1 MSDKD
6 QSQQKTKTPW
16 IPMLAIAL
24 FCSGIS
30 GGAVYYLSHKE
41 ISEKVVGT
49 EDKSKAKEP
58 VVVAAPIYLKIAPF
72 TVNIKSDSARPRL
85 LYSGV
90 SFKLG
95 DHETEKFL
103 SEHMVEIR
111 SRMLML
117 VADSKAEELVT
128 PEGKAILTAKIMDM
142 FKLPFSEP
150 QPELAVT
157 EALFTDFIVQ

>member
-6 QSQQKTKTPW
+6 GTQKAKTPW

-24 FCSGIS
+24 LCSGIS

-41 ISEKVVGT
+41 ISEKVAGSD
-49 EDKSKAKEP
+49 EIPKAKEP
-58 VVVAAPIYLKIAPF
+58 LVVAAPIYLKIAPF
-72 TVNIKSDSARPRL
+72 TVNIKSDSPRPRL

-95 DHETEKFL
+95 DKETEKFL
-103 SEHMVEIR
+103 TEHMVEIR

-142 FKLPFSEP
+142 FKLPFSAP
-150 QPELAVT
+150 QPELSVT

>member
-6 QSQQKTKTPW
+6 NSQKAKTPW
-16 IPMLAIAL
+16 IPILAVAL
-24 FCSGIS
+24 LCSGLS

-41 ISEKVVGT
+41 ISEKTVGS
-49 EDKSKAKEP
+49 EDAGKPKEP
-58 VVVAAPIYLKIAPF
+58 LVVAAPIYLKIAPF

-95 DHETEKFL
+95 DKETEKFL

-111 SRMLML
+111 SRMLMI
-117 VADSKAEELVT
+117 VADCKAEDLVT
-128 PEGKAILTAKIMDM
+128 PEGKAALTTKIMDM
-142 FKLPFSEP
+142 FKLPFSAP
-150 QPELAVT
+150 QPELSVT